1 SLRQTSLFEMAEYI
15 GISEPQ
21 KLVQLFINH
30 DRKVRRQ

>member
-1 SLRQTSLFEMAEYI
+1 I

>member
-1 SLRQTSLFEMAEYI
+1 
-15 GISEPQ
+15 ISEPQ